1 MLIIADDT
9 WKNVKYLKL
18 YFKNQYVLMVKK
30 IETLQRKY
38 NAFYNCTPISK
49 TNFLRQDLY
58 NFPNLVCAYKST
70 YLCI

>member
-1 MLIIADDT
+1 
-9 WKNVKYLKL
+9 
-18 YFKNQYVLMVKK
+18 MVKK